1 MYDEDNIGENMTIQP
16 EELRK
21 AMRNWATGIPTVTA
35 AHEGS
40 QHGMTVS
47 SFTSVSLEPPL
58 VSVSLYKTS
67 RTYDLVRAA
76 GHFGV
81 TILAAD
87 QEEIS
92 NIFAGRVPD
101 TENRLEGLKV
111 ETLVSGAPFITGG
124 LSFFDCRVTQE
135 IPLGTNS
142 LFVAEILDLHSGD
155 DGNPLLYFDQKYQK
169 LE

>member
-1 MYDEDNIGENMTIQP
+1 MTITP

-21 AMRNWATGIPTVTA
+21 AMRNWATGITIVTA
-35 AHEGS
+35 AHEGT

-47 SFTSVSLEPPL
+47 SFTSLSLEPPL
-58 VSVSLYKTS
+58 LSVSLYQTS
-67 RTYDLVRAA
+67 RTHGLVSAA

-92 NIFAGRVPD
+92 NRFAGRIPD
-101 TENRLEGLKV
+101 TEDRLAGLDV

-124 LSFFDCRVTQE
+124 LTFFDCRVSQS
-135 IPLGTNS
+135 IPLGTNT
-142 LFVAEILDLHSGD
+142 LFIAVFFTIKRRIKSYKLDKSF
-155 DGNPLLYFDQKYQK
+155 LYIDFSQCR
-169 LE
+169 

>member
-1 MYDEDNIGENMTIQP
+1 MTITS
-16 EELRK
+16 ENLRK
-21 AMRNWATGIPTVTA
+21 AMRNWATGITIVTVE
-35 AHEGS
+35 HEGV

-47 SFTSVSLEPPL
+47 SFTSISLEPPL
-58 VSVSLYKTS
+58 ISVSLYNSS
-67 RTYDLVRAA
+67 RTYKLVNAA

-92 NIFAGRVPD
+92 NRFAGRVPD
-101 TENRLEGLKV
+101 TENRLEGLDV

-124 LSFFDCRVTQE
+124 LSFFDCRVTQS
-135 IPLGTNS
+135 ISLGTNT
-142 LFVAEILDLHSGD
+142 LFIAEILDLRSLD

-169 LE
+169 LG

>member
-1 MYDEDNIGENMTIQP
+1 MTITP
-16 EELRK
+16 EDLRK
-21 AMRNWATGIPTVTA
+21 AMRNWASGIAIVTA
-35 AHEGS
+35 SHNGER
-40 QHGMTVS
+40 HGMTVS
-47 SFTSVSLEPPL
+47 SFTSLSLDPPL
-58 VSVSLYKTS
+58 ISVSLYKTS
-67 RTYDLVRAA
+67 RTHALVIEA

-81 TILAAD
+81 TILAVD

-92 NIFAGRVPD
+92 NRFAGRIPD
-101 TENRLEGLKV
+101 TEDRLAGLDI
-111 ETLVSGAPFITGG
+111 ETLSSGAPFISGG
-124 LSFFDCRVTQE
+124 LTFFDCRVTQE